1 MREDAGVPDLQPA
14 CPVPAEPYSLETPE
28 PRHAPAAG
36 LSAASYACWTS
47 VPLCPSVQD
56 GLIPRSLTDRTCSE
70 FPVVVSLGVTLSRR
84 YTRTFVLGLHSP
96 LVCSESEVHAPRAS
110 LSSLC
115 IAFLLLSFSAFLSP
129 APALPGALPPPRV
142 GQYSWEG
149 VSRGGRYPAAA
160 RGGAGGLQGQPG
172 VVKSHLGRA
181 QGAAAGE
188 QEAGGLEADGWV
200 WLRIWAGKALSFPG
214 RGPVHWRSGR
224 VAVGG
229 TGAGS
234 RAGSSE
240 VTFWVS
246 QELVSVQSKAMS
258 VEQEMRATDSRLV
271 GLAWG
276 KGAGTRQK
284 HGGRGR
290 MERGPQQERDP
301 GQQRNRPPRQCWQ
314 LAWLPR
320 SPASDRQLIPRLVWV
335 AVEAPSRVPAQGR
348 HLQGPAGQSSC
359 RRWLILCSPHP
370 KVGAHPILTPSKL
383 PAQDP
388 PSETPPGL
396 PSLLQ
401 GLVIII
407 ALGCRED

>member
-36 LSAASYACWTS
+36 LSVASNACWTF

-96 LVCSESEVHAPRAS
+96 LVCSENEVHAPRAS

-115 IAFLLLSFSAFLSP
+115 IAFLLLSSSAFLSP

-149 VSRGGRYPAAA
+149 VSRGGRYPAADS
-160 RGGAGGLQGQPG
+160 GGAGGPQDQPG

-240 VTFWVS
+240 VNFWVS

-276 KGAGTRQK
+276 KGAGTRQR

-301 GQQRNRPPRQCWQ
+301 GQQRNRPPEAV
-314 LAWLPR
+314 LAASLASPLTSLREATHPPSCVGGGGGPQPCPCPGETPAGPCRSKLLPPLVDSVLPPPQRGCSSHPHTQQTPSTR
-320 SPASDRQLIPRLVWV
+320 SPLGN
-335 AVEAPSRVPAQGR
+335 PSRAP
-348 HLQGPAGQSSC
+348 
-359 RRWLILCSPHP
+359 
-370 KVGAHPILTPSKL
+370 
-383 PAQDP
+383 
-388 PSETPPGL
+388 
-396 PSLLQ
+396 
-401 GLVIII
+401 
-407 ALGCRED
+407 